1 MIFFSESL
9 ASLRMR
15 MMGSNGAS
23 GLKRTSL
30 SRYKNYL
37 RKHVRFL
44 DIHPQWITI
53 YLGKGV
59 CACLGHD

>member
-1 MIFFSESL
+1 
-9 ASLRMR
+9 

-37 RKHVRFL
+37 RKHVGFL

-59 CACLGHD
+59 CVCLGHDGQVCFYAWSYHSYW